1 MVFLKALIT
10 GASGFVGSAMT
21 KYLLDKNIEVLGVS
35 RSKSYLNNIE
45 TKDFRCDIMQV
56 ERLNKIVSDY
66 RPDYII
72 HLASPAFIPN
82 SISSP
87 SVTYNTIF
95 FGTLNVF
102 ESIRNN
108 AINAKVLYVSSADVY
123 GSNEGVLLETDQYN
137 PINPYSSAKACSE
150 MLCRQYVNNYGM
162 DIVIARPF
170 NHTGP
175 GQSSD
180 FVCSN
185 FAYQI
190 AAMKNSGKLYTGNID
205 VKRDFL
211 DINDVVDAYHKL
223 LLYGERG
230 QIYNVC
236 SGQAVSIREIIE
248 ILFKHAKIL
257 DYQIEIDSNKV
268 RKDDISLRIG
278 SNAKICKKVGWA
290 PAIKIEE
297 TLFQLYSY
305 WKENLHA

>member
-1 MVFLKALIT
+1 VVFLKALIT

-21 KYLLDKNIEVLGVS
+21 KYLLAKNIEVLGIS

-45 TKDFRCDIMQV
+45 TKEFCCDILQR
-56 ERLNKIVSDY
+56 EKLEKIVNEY
-66 RPDYII
+66 KPDYII

-87 SVTYNTIF
+87 SHTYNTIF
-95 FGTLNVF
+95 LGTLNVL

-108 AINAKVLYVSSADVY
+108 TVNAKMLYVSSADVY
-123 GSNEGVLLETDQYN
+123 GSHEGVLFETDSYN

-190 AAMKNSGKLYTGNID
+190 ATLKDSRKLYTGNID

-211 DINDVVDAYHKL
+211 DIDDVVDAYFKL
-223 LLYGERG
+223 LLYGAHG

-236 SGQAVSIREIIE
+236 SGQAISIRKIIE
-248 ILFKHAKIL
+248 ILFKNAGVC
-257 DYQIEIDSNKV
+257 DYEIEVDPQKV
-268 RKDDISLRIG
+268 RENDISLRIG
-278 SNAKICKKVGWA
+278 SNARICKDVGWA
-290 PAIKIEE
+290 PTVEMEE
-297 TLFQLYSY
+297 TLYKLYLY
-305 WKENLHA
+305 WKEKLHV